1 MFVYCK
7 GSYITPLS
15 YTHMGKK
22 VNLYL
27 DDDSL
32 ALWEQIPSGNRSG
45 MIKQMLRDYTKSSSV
60 NEQQQKIKR
69 FETDINSLSAKR
81 TKIED
86 EIAIK
91 KDMLAKLRSG
101 TNKLKIDKN
110 EFWDFLVKKAKDA
123 QKNQN
128 IHHSYTGKSLYK
140 IYSASNKKVNI
151 ENLRTGRTNSNFTK
165 KTVELALQRLI
176 DGGGKIPIGHFIP
189 VKMHEYTVV
198 ALHPHLYEFDGHVH
212 WSDVAVRPLTED
224 IIPDNRGDGFDG
236 SKGVEYND
244 WEWIRVLVDNKPARC
259 CTASPGWSV
268 KIVIEWDEPNPRW
281 PAHGQNTHAPAQFMT
296 KYYYFDKPGKL
307 TWGHDHEVMDILEF
321 IQ

>member
-7 GSYITPLS
+7 SSYITPLS
-15 YTHMGKK
+15 YAYMGKK

-45 MIKQMLRDYTKSSSV
+45 MIKQMLRDYTKSSGV

-86 EIAIK
+86 DIAIK

-110 EFWDFLVKKAKDA
+110 EFWSFLVNKAKDA
-123 QKNQN
+123 QKKQD
-128 IHHSYTGKSLYK
+128 IHYSYTRKSLYK
-140 IYSASNKKVNI
+140 IYSASNKKINI

-165 KTVELALQRLI
+165 NTVDLALQRLD
-176 DGGGKIPIGHFIP
+176 DGGGKVRVGHFIP

-212 WSDVAVRPLTED
+212 WSDVPVRPLNEA
-224 IIPDNRGDGFDG
+224 IIPNHRGDGFDG
-236 SKGVEYND
+236 SKGVEYKD
-244 WEWIRVLVDNKPARC
+244 WKWIHVLVDNKPARC

-281 PAHGQNTHAPAQFMT
+281 PALEYSTPAQFMT
-296 KYYYFDKPGKL
+296 KYYYFDEPGKL
-307 TWGHDHEVMDILEF
+307 SWGHDHEVMDILEF
-321 IQ
+321 I